1 MDIKI
6 KQNLTNRLHRI
17 KGQVEGLERMVEA
30 EKYCPDI
37 IVQSLSVQES
47 LKSFNA
53 TMLENHI
60 REHVAHQVI
69 HGKIDKA
76 VEELI
81 RIYRLNSKS

>member
-1 MDIKI
+1 MEQKI
-6 KQNLTNRLHRI
+6 KQQLTNRLHRI

-30 EKYCPDI
+30 EKYCPDV
-37 IVQSLSVQES
+37 IVQSLSVTES

-60 REHVAHQVI
+60 REHVSHQMKE
-69 HGKIDKA
+69 GKTDKA

-81 RIYRLNSKS
+81 KIYKLNSK